1 MLTIYLIHQIKVQI
15 FSWVDPVRGRRPAHV
30 FGCQNQ
36 MPQTAK
42 VIGLEDELIFAVQW
56 KSMLQNV
63 PGHMSE
69 MEDNLITSN
78 LTMKLGKLKRN
89 PDSVAKF

>member
-42 VIGLEDELIFAVQW
+42 VIGLEDELIFAVQ
-56 KSMLQNV
+56 
-63 PGHMSE
+63 
-69 MEDNLITSN
+69 
-78 LTMKLGKLKRN
+78 
-89 PDSVAKF
+89 